1 MMRAGAGLLFALAL
15 LGGAVW
21 AVVSAL
27 GWRQE
32 VAMFP
37 VFAGAV
43 TLVLLAVET
52 FREGRAIVRAEKEV
66 IRRSESESHGKRSW
80 AAPLWFFAFVG
91 VVLLVGI
98 PVGLPVMLL
107 LMARFAFGETWVVS
121 AGLAVAVGV
130 LALLVFDVLFGVIW
144 PRPLLMDWIRPL

>member
-1 MMRAGAGLLFALAL
+1 MIRAGTGLLFTLAL
-15 LGGAVW
+15 LAASAW

-37 VFAGAV
+37 VFAGVV
-43 TLVLLAVET
+43 TLVLLAIELCSEVGAFGRSKENAM
-52 FREGRAIVRAEKEV
+52 REGAADEGRA
-66 IRRSESESHGKRSW
+66 W
-80 AAPLWFFAFVG
+80 LAPLWFFAFIAI
-91 VVLLVGI
+91 VLLFGI

-107 LMARFAFGETWVVS
+107 FMARYAFGETWVVS
-121 AGLAVAVGV
+121 VGTAAAVGV
-130 LALLVFDVLFGVIW
+130 VALLVFDVLFGVIW